1 MDIVSGHRPSFSRNL
16 WVSVMIVFLIIATCF
31 MLYQYRRERT
41 YRADIIDA
49 RLQAYNEMIAN
60 CIGNPQQWPKDVRVT
75 ILRTDGSVIWDNAD
89 SVAHINHI
97 DRPEIQQ
104 ALKNGKGRDIRRKS
118 KTVGDEFFYSATKVP
133 TPPQPSPQ
141 GEGVLKMP
149 VANSTPTSKTNY
161 QSPSPFG
168 EGRGGVYIIRTALP
182 YNNSLIDMLSADK
195 DFIWLACAVLV
206 ILAIIY
212 EGITRRIGRIMESK
226 RRKMENKLEQ
236 SEEDKLRIKRQLTQN
251 VAHELK
257 TPVSSIQGFLDIL
270 IADDNLPEEQK
281 QDFLKRSHAQ
291 ATRLANILRDI
302 SMLTRIDDVPT
313 GFEKTDCNLHEIVD
327 NVATDLA
334 SNLQKHGD
342 IVQNNIPADCTLQG
356 NYSLL
361 YSIFRNLVDNS
372 IAYAGENITIT
383 VETCSTVNSQ
393 QSIIEVIYADNGK
406 GIP

>member
-1 MDIVSGHRPSFSRNL
+1 
-16 WVSVMIVFLIIATCF
+16 
-31 MLYQYRRERT
+31 
-41 YRADIIDA
+41 
-49 RLQAYNEMIAN
+49 
-60 CIGNPQQWPKDVRVT
+60 
-75 ILRTDGSVIWDNAD
+75 
-89 SVAHINHI
+89 
-97 DRPEIQQ
+97 
-104 ALKNGKGRDIRRKS
+104 
-118 KTVGDEFFYSATKVP
+118 
-133 TPPQPSPQ
+133 
-141 GEGVLKMP
+141 
-149 VANSTPTSKTNY
+149 
-161 QSPSPFG
+161 
-168 EGRGGVYIIRTALP
+168 
-182 YNNSLIDMLSADK
+182 
-195 DFIWLACAVLV
+195 
-206 ILAIIY
+206 
-212 EGITRRIGRIMESK
+212 
-226 RRKMENKLEQ
+226 
-236 SEEDKLRIKRQLTQN
+236 TQN

-383 VETCSTVNSQ
+383 VETSSTVNSQ

-406 GIP
+406 GIPEQHLPYIFERFYRVDKGRSRSMGGTGLGLAIVKHAVILHDSHIEAIQAPNGGLQFNFTLKR